1 MFNPDDNGFI
11 YITGKIGSY
20 LAFLLS
26 TIDRK
31 TLVFYEAEDEAFLLR
46 EEIEFFTK
54 KEVHLFPVY
63 SDRVFEREDEIKRT
77 GFLYHLSS
85 NDQFIGLF
93 PYSALRHPLP
103 GHQAITGSVEQIRF
117 GDTVYQEDLTAY
129 LEDAGYELSSL
140 VRESGEYAKRGS
152 IIDIYPPSSQRP
164 IRIEFLGD
172 QVYSLRFFDPGT
184 QRSLKELEACTLTP
198 SKHSKDGNAMLYDY
212 FESNM
217 ALVHK
222 GLHMVIREFNDGSD
236 PVFLEGLRKRC
247 GSMLNIDTSGVEEEK
262 GITVKAVSNEDLK
275 IIFQNRK
282 TEIFK
287 ILTERFRNEWNG
299 LRYIYLFVNARHQ
312 AERLQE
318 IFKNYDISLPI
329 LTEMALSKKE
339 REWGIVTGPLRRG
352 FRTDDVIV
360 LTEEDVMGPKK
371 RVVKKQWN
379 GLDEFLNSFKD
390 LKIGEWVV
398 HIEHGIGVY
407 KGITALK
414 VGGHTKDFLLIEYQ
428 EGDKLYVPVSD
439 LHLVQ
444 KFIGSEKHK
453 PKIDRLG
460 SQIWKN
466 TKRRVKKQVED
477 IAGELITIYAERE
490 LAEGHSYPPEDELF
504 REMESRFEYEETEGQ
519 MQAIEDVIKDLQNTK
534 PMDRLVCGDVGFGKT
549 EVALRASF
557 KAALDN
563 KQVAV
568 LVPTT
573 ILAQQHFKT
582 FTERLGDYPVNIDM
596 LSRFKTK
603 EEQKEIAERIRRGA
617 VDIVIG
623 THRLLQKDIQFR
635 DIGLLIV
642 DEEQR
647 FGVKHKEKLKAMRKN
662 IDVLTLSA
670 TPIPRTLYMASTGIK
685 DLSVINTPPLDRL
698 AVKTFVIKFNDGL
711 IKKAISDELQRGG
724 QVFFVHNYV
733 HNIGVVYEHLKRLL
747 PDVRIA
753 VAHGKMDEKKLEKIM
768 IDFIGG
774 AYDIL
779 LSTNIIESG
788 LDISNVNTIFIN
800 NAHRMGLSDLY
811 QLRGRVGRSTKQ
823 AFAYLLVPKDEALTK
838 DAALRLK
845 IIEEMTD
852 LGSGFHIAN
861 YDLEIRGAGN
871 LLGKEQSGNIN
882 LIGFELY
889 CEMLAEAVK
898 GLKERPEEMEEEI
911 IAEVN
916 IPVDAYIPDAY
927 IEDPAQKLLM
937 YKRLSRIRDDEE
949 LADIKEELTDRYG
962 AVPRPLLHLLDIIS
976 LKCFLTQAKIR
987 KIEHSPKRLIIHVT
1001 DHTPIDMRKMLGMVS
1016 HGRNTMKLLPD
1027 GKIILQSDK
1036 TAEELVKY
1044 TRNVLME
1051 IISI

>member
-1 MFNPDDNGFI
+1 MFDPDNNGFL

-20 LAFLLS
+20 LSFLLS
-26 TIDRK
+26 AINRK
-31 TLVFYEAEDEAFLLR
+31 TLIFYEAEDEALLLR
-46 EEIEFFTK
+46 EEIEFFSK
-54 KEVHLFPVY
+54 RDVHIFPAY

-77 GFLYHLSS
+77 AFLYHLLS
-85 NDQFIGLF
+85 DDRFIGLF
-93 PYSALRHPLP
+93 PYGALGHPLASR
-103 GHQAITGSVEQIRF
+103 QAITGGVKKIRF
-117 GDTVYQEDLTAY
+117 GDTVLREDLIGY
-129 LEDAGYELSSL
+129 LEDNGYELSAL
-140 VRESGEYAKRGS
+140 VRENGEYAKRGS
-152 IIDIYPPSSQRP
+152 IIDIYPPSSQMP
-164 IRIEFLGD
+164 LRIEFLGD
-172 QVYSLRFFDPGT
+172 QVYSIRFFDPAT
-184 QRSLKELEACTLTP
+184 QRSLKEIEGCALTP
-198 SKHSKDGNAMLYDY
+198 VKHSDDGASMLHDY
-212 FESNM
+212 FEDGM
-217 ALVHK
+217 VLVHK
-222 GLHMVIREFNDGSD
+222 GPRSVIRELDDGSD
-236 PVFLEGLRKRC
+236 PAFPEELLQKC
-247 GSMLNIDTSGVEEEK
+247 CSMLNIDISGVEGEEK
-262 GITVKAVSNEDLK
+262 GVVIKAASNEDLK

-287 ILTERFRNEWNG
+287 ILTERLRNEWSG
-299 LRYIYLFVNARHQ
+299 FSHIYLFVNTQRQ

-318 IFKNYDISLPI
+318 IFRSYDIALPI
-329 LTEMALSKKE
+329 LAGMSISKKE

-371 RVVKKQWN
+371 RVVKKQWD

-414 VGGHTKDFLLIEYQ
+414 VDGHTKDFLLIEYQ

-460 SQIWKN
+460 SQLWKN
-466 TKRRVKKQVED
+466 TKKRVRKQVED
-477 IAGELITIYAERE
+477 IAGELIALYAERE
-490 LAEGHSYPPEDELF
+490 LAEGHGYPPEDELF

-519 MQAIEDVIKDLQNTK
+519 MQAIEDVMNDLQSTK

-582 FTERLGDYPVNIDM
+582 FTERIGDYPVNVDM
-596 LSRFKTK
+596 MSRFKSK
-603 EEQKEIAERIRRGA
+603 EEQKEISERIRRGA

-623 THRLLQKDIQFR
+623 THRLLQKDVQFR
-635 DIGLLIV
+635 DLGLLII

-685 DLSVINTPPLDRL
+685 DLSIINTPPLDRL

-724 QVFFVHNYV
+724 QIFFVHNYI

-747 PDVRIA
+747 PDVAIA

-768 IDFIGG
+768 VDFIG
-774 AYDIL
+774 AKYDIL

-800 NAHRMGLSDLY
+800 NAHRMGLADLY

-823 AFAYLLVPKDEALTK
+823 AFAYLLVPKDEVLTR

-852 LGSGFHIAN
+852 LGSGFHIAS

-871 LLGKEQSGNIN
+871 LRQ
-882 LIGFELY
+882 
-889 CEMLAEAVK
+889 
-898 GLKERPEEMEEEI
+898 
-911 IAEVN
+911 
-916 IPVDAYIPDAY
+916 
-927 IEDPAQKLLM
+927 
-937 YKRLSRIRDDEE
+937 
-949 LADIKEELTDRYG
+949 G
-962 AVPRPLLHLLDIIS
+962 AVGQHQPYRVRAVLRNACRRS
-976 LKCFLTQAKIR
+976 KGAQR
-987 KIEHSPKRLIIHVT
+987 KT
-1001 DHTPIDMRKMLGMVS
+1001 GRKG
-1016 HGRNTMKLLPD
+1016 GR
-1027 GKIILQSDK
+1027 GRRGGQ
-1036 TAEELVKY
+1036 Y
-1044 TRNVLME
+1044 TRGRLYTGC
-1051 IISI
+1051 IH